1 MDSRDNPLF
10 WSIPC
15 GNWFMTRVRVS
26 LLVPLDPLCDAEF
39 AASDCRW

>member
-10 WSIPC
+10 WSLPC

-26 LLVPLDPLCDAEF
+26 LLVPLLSSAR
-39 AASDCRW
+39 CRSSA